1 MPTPLES
8 TVSGQQTALD
18 ALLEILGASGQALG
32 GPAASLGNI
41 LQRQQEGVNALI
53 PAATGSPTRARLS
66 ATAGELAQGRLPG
79 LNDPEL
85 KARLD
90 TIFGAKELDIQR
102 FLDTSLFDTINRARG
117 LGYAGG
123 LEILREGTPGAMMAP
138 ALAEATRQ
146 KGTLA
151 GQRAATEVDLAT
163 VLPGLAANLETSSLG
178 PLLAALQGT
187 AGPAQTSLGAFGTLL
202 NQPTQ
207 IANLFNQALIGQTG
221 AVLGAGQLQQRG
233 GEAFQNFLTNLIG
246 TQRQQPGSTTTQQTS
261 SSIMD
266 ALGSLAGVSG
276 GIGQLLFPLALMSGG
291 IRPPSLSGV

>member
-18 ALLEILGASGQALG
+18 ALLEILGATGTALG

-41 LQRQQEGVNALI
+41 LQRQGEGVNALI

-66 ATAGELAQGRLPG
+66 ATAGEMAQGRLPG
-79 LNDPEL
+79 LGDPAL
-85 KARLD
+85 KAQLD

-102 FLDTSLFDTINRARG
+102 FLDNALMDTIGRARG

-123 LEILREGTPGAMMAP
+123 LEILREGTPGALLAP

-163 VLPGLAANLETSSLG
+163 VLPQLAASLETSSLG

-187 AGPAQTSLGAFGTLL
+187 AGPAQTSLGTFGTLL

-207 IANLFNQALIGQTG
+207 IANLFNQALVGQTG

-233 GEAFQNFLTNLIG
+233 SEGFQNFLTNLIG
-246 TQRQQPGSTTTQQTS
+246 TQRQQPGSTTTQSTS
-261 SSIMD
+261 SSLID
-266 ALGSLAGVSG
+266 AFNSLAGASG
-276 GIGQLLFPLALMSGG
+276 GIGQFLLPFALMSGG
-291 IRPPSLSGV
+291 RQLPTLGG